1 MNRITQSVA
10 QLVLPYTD
18 VSGDSHDG
26 RRLDAL
32 IDGAQRAC
40 REMIQRGYRRWYVMY
55 SGGKDSTTASVI
67 VLEALRGTDASV
79 EVLYCDT
86 QLEIP
91 TLYQF
96 AQEFLG
102 FLATQGVKTTV
113 LKPDPEDSFWVQVI
127 GKGYAMPNN
136 RFRWCTERLKIRPV
150 QRYLKTLAQQ
160 EDQGLIV
167 TGVRFGESDARDL
180 RLKLSCSRGGEC
192 GQGVWFEES
201 ERIGLGYFSPI
212 VIWRECDVWDF
223 LSFVAPD
230 WGYPTAGLNAVYQGR
245 ETRFG
250 CWTCSVVSQDRTM
263 QRIVST
269 QHQWRPLLELRNWLV
284 AFTRALDNRVRR
296 PNGIPG
302 RLTMAA
308 RSEILRRVQATEQ
321 ATGMSIL
328 SEEEIARIHALWAS
342 GKYGDEYSFGS

>member
-1 MNRITQSVA
+1 MSRITQSVA
-10 QLVLPYTD
+10 QSVLPYID
-18 VSGDSHDG
+18 DELHDG

-32 IDGAQRAC
+32 IEGAQRAC
-40 REMIQRGYRRWYVMY
+40 REMIQRGRTRWYVMY
-55 SGGKDSTTASVI
+55 SGGKDSTAALVLT
-67 VLEALRGTDASV
+67 LEALKDTDASV

-113 LKPDPEDSFWVQVI
+113 LTPDPEESFWVQVI
-127 GKGYAMPNN
+127 GKGYPMPHNG
-136 RFRWCTERLKIRPV
+136 FRWCTARLKVRPV
-150 QRYLKTLAQQ
+150 ERYLKTLAQQ
-160 EDQGLIV
+160 ESQGLVV

-180 RLKLSCSRGGEC
+180 RLNLSCSRGGEC

-201 ERIGLGYFSPI
+201 GRLGLGYFSP
-212 VIWRECDVWDF
+212 VAIWRECDVWDF
-223 LSFVAPD
+223 LTFVAPD
-230 WGYPTAGLNAVYQGR
+230 WGYPTGGLNTVYQGR

-263 QRIVST
+263 QRIVAV
-269 QHQWRPLLELRNWLV
+269 QPEWRPLLELRDWLV
-284 AFTRALDNRVRR
+284 AFSRTPDNRVRR
-296 PNGIPG
+296 PNGMLG

-308 RSEILRRVQATEQ
+308 RAEILRRVQATER

-328 SEEEIARIHALWAS
+328 SEGEMALIHTLWAS
-342 GKYGDEYSFGS
+342 GKYGDGYDFGG

>member
-1 MNRITQSVA
+1 MSKITQSVA
-10 QLVLPYTD
+10 QTVLPYID
-18 VSGDSHDG
+18 DELHDG

-55 SGGKDSTTASVI
+55 SGGKDSTAALVLT
-67 VLEALRGTDASV
+67 LEALKDTDASV

-113 LKPDPEDSFWVQVI
+113 LTPDPEESFWVQVI
-127 GKGYAMPNN
+127 GKGYPMPHNG
-136 RFRWCTERLKIRPV
+136 FRWCTARLKVRPV
-150 QRYLKTLAQQ
+150 ERYMKTLARQ
-160 EDQGLIV
+160 ESQGLVV

-180 RLKLSCSRGGEC
+180 RLNLSCARGGEC
-192 GQGVWFEES
+192 GQGVWYEES
-201 ERIGLGYFSPI
+201 GRLGLGYFSPI

-230 WGYPTAGLNAVYQGR
+230 WGYPTAGLSAVYHGR

-263 QRIVST
+263 QKIVAVDP
-269 QHQWRPLLELRNWLV
+269 QWRPLLELRNWLV
-284 AFTRALDNRVRR
+284 AFTRDPANRVYRHD
-296 PNGIPG
+296 GSPG

-308 RSEILRRVQATEQ
+308 RAEILRRVQATEQ
-321 ATGMSIL
+321 ATGMPIL
-328 SEEEIARIHALWAS
+328 SEVEMAQIHTLWAS
-342 GKYGDEYSFGS
+342 GKYGDDYSFGG

>member
-1 MNRITQSVA
+1 VQSVLA
-10 QLVLPYTD
+10 QPLVSLQ
-18 VSGDSHDG
+18 VDSE
-26 RRLDAL
+26 RRLE
-32 IDGAQRAC
+32 G
-40 REMIQRGYRRWYVMY
+40 MIQTSQRGIEAMLNRGYRRWYVMY
-55 SGGKDSTTASVI
+55 SGGKDSTAALVLT
-67 VLEALRGTDASV
+67 LEALKDTDASV

-113 LKPDPEDSFWVQVI
+113 LTPDPEESFWVQVV
-127 GKGYAMPNN
+127 GKGYPMPHNG
-136 RFRWCTERLKIRPV
+136 FRWCTARLKVRPV
-150 QRYLKTLAQQ
+150 ERYLKTLAQQ
-160 EDQGLIV
+160 ESQGLVV

-180 RLKLSCSRGGEC
+180 RLSLSCSRGGEC

-201 ERIGLGYFSPI
+201 GRLGLGYFSPI

-230 WGYPTAGLNAVYQGR
+230 WGYPTVGISAIYHGR

-263 QRIVST
+263 QKIVAVDP
-269 QHQWRPLLELRNWLV
+269 QWRPLLEFRNWLV
-284 AFTRALDNRVRR
+284 MFTRDPANRVYKRD
-296 PNGIPG
+296 GSLG

-308 RSEILRRVQATEQ
+308 RKTVLMRLRELEEQLGLHLLSASEYNLITE
-321 ATGMSIL
+321 
-328 SEEEIARIHALWAS
+328 LWDS
-342 GKYGDEYSFGS
+342 GQYPDHY

>member
-1 MNRITQSVA
+1 MSRITQSVA
-10 QLVLPYTD
+10 QTVLPYID
-18 VSGDSHDG
+18 DELHDG

-55 SGGKDSTTASVI
+55 SGGKDSTAALVLT
-67 VLEALRGTDASV
+67 LEALKDTDASV
-79 EVLYCDT
+79 EVLYCNT

-113 LKPDPEDSFWVQVI
+113 LTPDPEESFWVQVI
-127 GKGYAMPNN
+127 GKGYPMPHNG
-136 RFRWCTERLKIRPV
+136 FRWCTARLKVRPV
-150 QRYLKTLAQQ
+150 ERYLKTLAQQ
-160 EDQGLIV
+160 ESQGLVV

-180 RLKLSCSRGGEC
+180 RLKLSCARGGEC

-201 ERIGLGYFSPI
+201 GRLGLGYFSPI

-230 WGYPTAGLNAVYQGR
+230 WGYPTAGLNTVYQGR

-263 QRIVST
+263 QKIVAVDP
-269 QHQWRPLLELRNWLV
+269 QWRPLLELRNWLV
-284 AFTRALDNRVRR
+284 AFTRDPANRVYRR
-296 PNGIPG
+296 DGAPG

-308 RSEILRRVQATEQ
+308 RAEILRRVQATEQ
-321 ATGMSIL
+321 ATGMPIL
-328 SEEEIARIHALWAS
+328 SEVEMAQIHTLWAS
-342 GKYGDEYSFGS
+342 GKYGDDYSFGG

>member
-1 MNRITQSVA
+1 MRVSLNVA
-10 QLVLPYTD
+10 EPLI
-18 VSGDSHDG
+18 SHEVESE
-26 RRLDAL
+26 RRLDAMTETAKRGIESML
-32 IDGAQRAC
+32 QRA
-40 REMIQRGYRRWYVMY
+40 YRCWYVMY
-55 SGGKDSTTASVI
+55 SGGKDSTTALVLT
-67 VLEALRGTDASV
+67 LEALKDTDASV

-113 LKPDPEDSFWVQVI
+113 LTPDPEESFWVQVI
-127 GKGYAMPNN
+127 GKGYPMPHNG
-136 RFRWCTERLKIRPV
+136 FRWCTARLKVRPV
-150 QRYLKTLAQQ
+150 ERYLKTLAQQ
-160 EDQGLIV
+160 ESQGLVV

-180 RLKLSCSRGGEC
+180 RLNLSCARGGEC
-192 GQGVWFEES
+192 GQGVWYEES
-201 ERIGLGYFSPI
+201 GRLGLGYFSPI

-223 LSFVAPD
+223 LTFVAPK
-230 WGYPTAGLNAVYQGR
+230 WGYPTAGLSAVYHGR

-263 QRIVST
+263 QKIVAVDP
-269 QHQWRPLLELRNWLV
+269 QWRPLLELRNWLV
-284 AFTRALDNRVRR
+284 AFTRAPANRVYRR
-296 PNGIPG
+296 DGSPG

-308 RSEILRRVQATEQ
+308 REEILRRVQATEQ

-328 SEEEIARIHALWAS
+328 SEVEIARIHTLWAS
-342 GKYGDEYSFGS
+342 GKYGDDYSFGS

>member
-1 MNRITQSVA
+1 MNTRSVA
-10 QLVLPYTD
+10 QLVLLYID
-18 VSGDSHDG
+18 DSHDG

-40 REMIQRGYRRWYVMY
+40 REMTQRGYRRWYVMY
-55 SGGKDSTTASVI
+55 SGGKDSTTALVLT
-67 VLEALRGTDASV
+67 LEALKDKDASV

-86 QLEIP
+86 RLEIP
-91 TLYQF
+91 TLHQF

-113 LKPDPEDSFWVQVI
+113 LTPDPEDSFWVQVI
-127 GKGYAMPNN
+127 GKGYPMPHNG
-136 RFRWCTERLKIRPV
+136 FRWCTKRLKVRPV
-150 QRYLKTLAQQ
+150 ERYLEAHAHQGS
-160 EDQGLIV
+160 QGLVV

-180 RLKLSCSRGGEC
+180 RLKLSCARGGEC

-201 ERIGLGYFSPI
+201 SRLGLGYFSPI

-223 LSFVAPD
+223 LTFIAPS
-230 WGYPTAGLNAVYQGR
+230 WGYPTAGLSAVYQGR

-263 QRIVST
+263 QKIVAFDP
-269 QHQWRPLLELRNWLV
+269 QWRPLLEFRNWLV
-284 AFTRALDNRVRR
+284 MFTRDPTNRVYKRD
-296 PNGIPG
+296 GSLG

-308 RSEILRRVQATEQ
+308 RRAILQRVRETER
-321 ATGMSIL
+321 ATGMPIL
-328 SEEEIARIHALWAS
+328 SEAELAEIHALWAS
-342 GKYGDEYSFGS
+342 GAYGDGYSFGG